1 MRIYK
6 VCLALGLVATLASC
20 NSFLDEMPDN
30 RQTLDRPD
38 KIKSLLTSAYAS
50 IHHMGMLEVRTD
62 NMADNGPRYQEGD
75 LRDQE
80 GYRWQDLT
88 PEDFDSSKWYWDRQ
102 YSAIAAANQ
111 VIESAGEYGD
121 PSKVA
126 AIRAEALV
134 ARAWGHFNLVNYFAR
149 AYNSQTSASDL
160 GVPYV
165 VETEKRIGV
174 VYPRETVK
182 RTYELIDKDLTEALP
197 LIDGG
202 MHKTEASKYHFNK
215 AAAHAF
221 AAQFYLYYEQW
232 EKAKQ
237 HATLAIGEDPSASL
251 RNVAA
256 YQSLNTGDEQ
266 RNAFT
271 ASAEPA
277 NLLLQNSNSL
287 YGRRYI
293 NFRYAHNRAISRETF
308 AGPGPWG
315 DNLPSYSNLARN
327 YTNNPDAIVFIW
339 RYNEAFQITDKRNG
353 IGIPNVIT
361 MPLTVDKTLLVRAEA
376 KVMLNEFDSAAEDLS
391 RYYKS
396 KGGRTAT
403 AEDISNFYNIPAD
416 LSSFSEREQ
425 ADYNAKLRGVAK
437 PLKPSFTLAAG
448 KQYNMIQAVLHARRV
463 ETLYEGDRWFDIKRY
478 NIEITHDIPGGT
490 PVVLKANDPRHAMQL
505 PGSVTASGLPKN
517 PR

>member
-75 LRDQE
+75 LRDRE

-111 VIESAGEYGD
+111 VIESVNELAD
-121 PSKVA
+121 PSSAA
-126 AIRAEALV
+126 AIRAEALI

-149 AYNSQTSASDL
+149 AYNGQTSASDL

-174 VYPRETVK
+174 IYPRETVK
-182 RTYELIDKDLTEALP
+182 RTYELIEKDLVEGLP

-221 AAQFYLYYEQW
+221 AAQFYLYYEKW
-232 EKAKQ
+232 DKAKE
-237 HATLAIGEDPSASL
+237 HATLAIGEDPSAAL
-251 RNVAA
+251 RNIGN
-256 YQSLNTGDEQ
+256 YQSLNTADEV
-266 RNAFT
+266 RNAYT

-277 NLLLQNSNSL
+277 NLMLQNNNSL

-308 AGPGPWG
+308 SGPGPWG
-315 DNLPSYSNLARN
+315 NNLPAYNDISRS
-327 YTNNPDAIVFIW
+327 YTNNPDAIVFLW
-339 RYNEAFQITDKRNG
+339 KYNEAFQITDKRNG
-353 IGIPNVIT
+353 IGIPNVIA

-376 KVMLNEFDSAAEDLS
+376 KVMLQEFESAASDLS
-391 RYYKS
+391 LYYKS
-396 KGGRTAT
+396 KRGQTAT
-403 AEDISNFYNIPAD
+403 AQQISDFYDVPAD
-416 LSSFSEREQ
+416 YESLDEQ
-425 ADYNAKLRGVAK
+425 VAEKYRAKLAGVAK
-437 PLKPSFTLAAG
+437 PLHPKFTLTTG
-448 KQYNMIQAVLHARRV
+448 MQYNMIQAVLHARRV

-478 NIEITHDIPGGT
+478 NIEITHDIPGDT
-490 PVVLKANDPRHAMQL
+490 PVVLKQDDLRHAMQL
-505 PGSVTASGLPKN
+505 PGSVIDAGLPKN